1 LTLIIIG
8 INHYFLVYFL
18 LLYFKSNFIQMKSFF
33 TFALLGLL
41 LTSCASIQVSSD
53 FDSKAP
59 FAQYKTF
66 AFLKEGIDKAE
77 ISDLDKKRILRS
89 IEKQMTEKGYT
100 LSETPD
106 IFINFFT
113 RERERQDIYQ
123 SVGVGWGWGPV
134 WGSTVQVAP
143 TATEGILFIDIIDG
157 KQKDLVWQG
166 KGAGILSERANK
178 DEQIDKFVSEI
189 LKQYPPKVND

>member
-1 LTLIIIG
+1 
-8 INHYFLVYFL
+8 
-18 LLYFKSNFIQMKSFF
+18 MKSFF

-41 LTSCASIQVSSD
+41 LTGCASIQVSSD

-123 SVGVGWGWGPV
+123 SVGIGWGWGPV

-143 TATEGILFIDIIDG
+143 TSTEGILFIDIIDG
-157 KQKDLVWQG
+157 KQKDLIWQG
-166 KGAGILSERANK
+166 KGSGILSERANK

-189 LKQYPPKVND
+189 LKQYPPKVNDQ

>member
-1 LTLIIIG
+1 
-8 INHYFLVYFL
+8 
-18 LLYFKSNFIQMKSFF
+18 MKSFF

-123 SVGVGWGWGPV
+123 SVGIGWGWGPV
-134 WGSTVQVAP
+134 WGSTV
-143 TATEGILFIDIIDG
+143 
-157 KQKDLVWQG
+157 
-166 KGAGILSERANK
+166 
-178 DEQIDKFVSEI
+178 
-189 LKQYPPKVND
+189 

>member
-1 LTLIIIG
+1 
-8 INHYFLVYFL
+8 
-18 LLYFKSNFIQMKSFF
+18 MKSFF

-123 SVGVGWGWGPV
+123 SVGIGWGWGPV

-143 TATEGILFIDIIDG
+143 TATE
-157 KQKDLVWQG
+157 
-166 KGAGILSERANK
+166 GILSERANK

-189 LKQYPPKVND
+189 LKQYPPKVNDQWLVTSD

>member
-1 LTLIIIG
+1 
-8 INHYFLVYFL
+8 
-18 LLYFKSNFIQMKSFF
+18 MKSFF

-59 FAQYKTF
+59 SAQYKTF

-113 RERERQDIYQ
+113 RERERQRHLEAEGWHIIR
-123 SVGVGWGWGPV
+123 VGWHDLDHPDELV
-134 WGSTVQVAP
+134 AQV
-143 TATEGILFIDIIDG
+143 
-157 KQKDLVWQG
+157 
-166 KGAGILSERANK
+166 RAA
-178 DEQIDKFVSEI
+178 
-189 LKQYPPKVND
+189 LAARLG